1 MTRTDKAFAGVV
13 VIIALAGGYLSG
25 NWIAAMVLV
34 LAANLIIT
42 AWREQGWATSYRIS
56 HAG

>member
-1 MTRTDKAFAGVV
+1 MTRTDKALAGVV

-42 AWREQGWATSYRIS
+42 AWRE
-56 HAG
+56 